1 MRKVFKCLLIICL
14 IMITCG
20 CVTNYKRRDIIKY
33 VKENIGIRHFDVSRT
48 YQVIEDDE
56 GYENK
61 YWKVYDKDNDI
72 MFYVKDDYYYSSEM
86 TNNRL
91 INNYYSMYY
100 VKYESKLNINNN
112 LKYEELDSEGPDIE
126 ITLSCSY
133 ENKKELDKCFNSMKY
148 VSNYFNGKS
157 DIYYAIKY
165 NFAGRDDD
173 ANVKYLAD
181 YSGNTYKISEDD
193 TSYYNYFYY
202 GINFDVDSIISEMNI
217 TDYNSV
223 INNRDNYKV
232 VQADSNRNT
241 IKEYDN
247 MFCSSSYTISYNTL
261 YNVLKEEGYNVV
273 GDNHD
278 YKVYYNNI
286 VYEFSDDF
294 VEYSI
299 SKNYDVYYYKKN
311 GEKIYAYYGHDW
323 ERVLSPRDI
332 NEIFGLQL
340 DCDWQKN

>member
-1 MRKVFKCLLIICL
+1 MKKTFKFLFIFLVVLIL
-14 IMITCG
+14 CG
-20 CVTNYKRRDIIKY
+20 CTTDYKRKDIINY
-33 VKENIGIRHFDVSRT
+33 VKKEIGIRNFGVSKT
-48 YQVIEDDE
+48 YEIIRDSD
-56 GYENK
+56 GYRDR
-61 YWKVYDKDNDI
+61 YWNVYDRDNDVE
-72 MFYVKDDYYYSSEM
+72 FYVKDDYYYSSEM

-112 LKYEELDSEGPDIE
+112 LKYEELNSEGPDIE

-133 ENKKELDKCFNSMKY
+133 GNKKELDKCFNSMKY

-261 YNVLKEEGYNVV
+261 YNVLKKEGYNVV
-273 GDNHD
+273 GDSHN
-278 YKVYYNNI
+278 YKVYYKNS
-286 VYEFSDDF
+286 VYEFSDSF
-294 VEYSI
+294 VEYSL
-299 SKNYDVYYYKKN
+299 SKGHDAYYYKKDGYRN
-311 GEKIYAYYGHDW
+311 YAYYGHDW